1 MGWLDVGLHR
11 LRPVPWGWQY
21 RAMGIVLN
29 AGTHYVVD
37 VRYSM
42 RINEQESPK
51 PFSSLERALAYIDG
65 VTDRVHEALIAAA
78 RR

>member
-1 MGWLDVGLHR
+1 
-11 LRPVPWGWQY
+11 
-21 RAMGIVLN
+21 MGIVLN